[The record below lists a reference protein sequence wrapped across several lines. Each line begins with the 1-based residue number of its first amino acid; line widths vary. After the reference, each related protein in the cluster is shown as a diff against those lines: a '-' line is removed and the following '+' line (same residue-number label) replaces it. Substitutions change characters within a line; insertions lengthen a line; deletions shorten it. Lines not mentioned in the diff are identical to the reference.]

1 MSNPSSPSDQIHV
14 RGLRLWSH
22 VGVLEHERI
31 QGQWF
36 ELDFSLGLNLEE
48 SAIKDELSLTSD
60 YSIGINELQKL
71 SFQINCLTIEA
82 YSQKIL
88 DLLENIYGKVPIKI
102 YLRKCSPPIAGFTG
116 FIEIERSRNIIVS

>member
-1 MSNPSSPSDQIHV
+1 MSNSSLRSDQIHV

-22 VGVLEHERI
+22 VGVLEQERI

-36 ELDFSLGLNLEE
+36 ELDFSLGLNVDE
-48 SAIKDELSLTSD
+48 AAQKDDLSLTHD

-88 DLLENIYGKVPIKI
+88 DLLENIYGKIPIKI
-102 YLRKCSPPIAGFTG
+102 YLRKCSPPVAGFTG
-116 FIEIERSRNIIVS
+116 FVEIERSRNFIIP